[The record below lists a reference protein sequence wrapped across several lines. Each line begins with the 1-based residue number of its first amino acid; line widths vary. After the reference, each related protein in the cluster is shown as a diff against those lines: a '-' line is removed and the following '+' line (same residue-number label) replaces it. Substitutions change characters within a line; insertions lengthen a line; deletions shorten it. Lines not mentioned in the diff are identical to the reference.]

1 MSKFHIPIYEKDR
14 WAANRSKAF
23 LIAVL
28 SVNSVITVIA
38 IVVFMNMVSYMK
50 TSSEN
55 DYAALLQLY
64 LTLAMAECLMI
75 VFIAPA
81 LAGTGISQER
91 ENGNL
96 ELFLS
101 TGVSPWQVI
110 LGKLVSCMNMMFV
123 LIVTS
128 LPVFSLVF
136 VYGGVQMRD
145 LIAMISVL
153 LVVALEICSLSI
165 LCSAGAN
172 RSVYAA
178 LSAYASNLILIGGT
192 LFVHLAPSLLYSSS
206 VYGDQLG
213 SPVSWYHYLLLTNP
227 VVTFYGVLNY
237 QAGSR
242 SAIFDMINYMENYKQ
257 NWITQHWLPV
267 SLLVQAA
274 IVAFEL
280 LYAVHILYSKRRGNY
295 REIRLR

>member
-1 MSKFHIPIYEKDR
+1 MSKFHNPIYEKDR

-38 IVVFMNMVSYMK
+38 IVVFMNMVSYIK

-178 LSAYASNLILIGGT
+178 LSAYASDLILIGGT

-206 VYGDQLG
+206 VY
-213 SPVSWYHYLLLTNP
+213 
-227 VVTFYGVLNY
+227 
-237 QAGSR
+237 
-242 SAIFDMINYMENYKQ
+242 NYMGNYKQ

>member
-1 MSKFHIPIYEKDR
+1 MSKFHNPIYEKDR

-38 IVVFMNMVSYMK
+38 IVVFMNMVSYIK

-172 RSVYAA
+172 LRSTFCLCIKSDFDWRNIICSSCTEPFVQLISLWRSVGKSCILVS
-178 LSAYASNLILIGGT
+178 LSASY
-192 LFVHLAPSLLYSSS
+192 
-206 VYGDQLG
+206 
-213 SPVSWYHYLLLTNP
+213 
-227 VVTFYGVLNY
+227 
-237 QAGSR
+237 
-242 SAIFDMINYMENYKQ
+242 
-257 NWITQHWLPV
+257 
-267 SLLVQAA
+267 
-274 IVAFEL
+274 
-280 LYAVHILYSKRRGNY
+280 
-295 REIRLR
+295 

>member
-1 MSKFHIPIYEKDR
+1 
-14 WAANRSKAF
+14 
-23 LIAVL
+23 
-28 SVNSVITVIA
+28 
-38 IVVFMNMVSYMK
+38 MVSYMK

-75 VFIAPA
+75 VFIAP
-81 LAGTGISQER
+81 GTCRNWHQSGARKWKS
-91 ENGNL
+91 GAV
-96 ELFLS
+96 LS

-110 LGKLVSCMNMMFV
+110 YGRHCFLHEYDVCAYCD
-123 LIVTS
+123 ITS
-128 LPVFSLVF
+128 SFSLVF

-192 LFVHLAPSLLYSSS
+192 LFVHLAPSPFVQLISLWRS
-206 VYGDQLG
+206 VGKSCIL
-213 SPVSWYHYLLLTNP
+213 
-227 VVTFYGVLNY
+227 
-237 QAGSR
+237 
-242 SAIFDMINYMENYKQ
+242 
-257 NWITQHWLPV
+257 V
-267 SLLVQAA
+267 SLSAS
-274 IVAFEL
+274 
-280 LYAVHILYSKRRGNY
+280 Y
-295 REIRLR
+295 

>member
-1 MSKFHIPIYEKDR
+1 MSKFHNPIYEKDR

-64 LTLAMAECLMI
+64 LTLAMAECLLI

-110 LGKLVSCMNMMFV
+110 LGKLVSCMNMMLV

-153 LVVALEICSLSI
+153 LIVALEICSLSI

-178 LSAYASNLILIGGT
+178 LFCLCIKSDFDWRNIICSSCT
-192 LFVHLAPSLLYSSS
+192 EPFVTVHS

-213 SPVSWYHYLLLTNP
+213 SPVSWYHYSCSLLIQ
-227 VVTFYGVLNY
+227 VVTIYDY
-237 QAGSR
+237 
-242 SAIFDMINYMENYKQ
+242 D
-257 NWITQHWLPV
+257 
-267 SLLVQAA
+267 
-274 IVAFEL
+274 
-280 LYAVHILYSKRRGNY
+280 
-295 REIRLR
+295 

>member
-1 MSKFHIPIYEKDR
+1 MSKFHNPIYEKDR

-28 SVNSVITVIA
+28 SVNSVIAVIA

-153 LVVALEICSLSI
+153 LVVAL
-165 LCSAGAN
+165 
-172 RSVYAA
+172 
-178 LSAYASNLILIGGT
+178 
-192 LFVHLAPSLLYSSS
+192 F
-206 VYGDQLG
+206 
-213 SPVSWYHYLLLTNP
+213 LLLHLRFVRSP
-227 VVTFYGVLNY
+227 FYAQQV
-237 QAGSR
+237 QIVQS
-242 SAIFDMINYMENYKQ
+242 
-257 NWITQHWLPV
+257 TQHFLPMH
-267 SLLVQAA
+267 Q
-274 IVAFEL
+274 I
-280 LYAVHILYSKRRGNY
+280 
-295 REIRLR
+295 

>member
-1 MSKFHIPIYEKDR
+1 MSKFHNPIYEKDR

-28 SVNSVITVIA
+28 SVNSVIAVIA

-153 LVVALEICSLSI
+153 LVVALGDLFALHSMLSRCKSFSLRGAFCLRFKSDFDRWNIICSSCTEPFVQLIS
-165 LCSAGAN
+165 LW
-172 RSVYAA
+172 RSVGKSCILVS
-178 LSAYASNLILIGGT
+178 LSASY
-192 LFVHLAPSLLYSSS
+192 
-206 VYGDQLG
+206 
-213 SPVSWYHYLLLTNP
+213 
-227 VVTFYGVLNY
+227 
-237 QAGSR
+237 
-242 SAIFDMINYMENYKQ
+242 
-257 NWITQHWLPV
+257 
-267 SLLVQAA
+267 
-274 IVAFEL
+274 
-280 LYAVHILYSKRRGNY
+280 
-295 REIRLR
+295 

>member
-1 MSKFHIPIYEKDR
+1 MSRFQNPIYEKDR
-14 WAANRSKAF
+14 WAANRSKTF
-23 LIAVL
+23 FVAVL
-28 SVNSVITVIA
+28 AVNSVIAVIA
-38 IVVFMNMVSYMK
+38 VVVFINMVSYMK

-96 ELFLS
+96 ELFFS
-101 TGVSPWQVI
+101 AGVSPWQVI
-110 LGKLVSCMNMMFV
+110 LGKLVSCMNMIFV
-123 LIVTS
+123 LLVTS

-136 VYGGVQMRD
+136 VYGGIQMRD
-145 LIAMISVL
+145 LAAMISVL
-153 LVVALEICSLSI
+153 WIVALEICTLSI
-165 LCSAGAN
+165 LCSVGAN

-178 LSAYASNLILIGGT
+178 LSAYAANLILVGGT
-192 LFVHLAPSLLYSSS
+192 MLVHLAPSLLYRSAN
-206 VYGDQLG
+206 YGDQLG
-213 SPVSWYHYLLLTNP
+213 SPVAWYHYLLLANP
-227 VVTFYGVLNY
+227 VVTFYGVLNN

-242 SAIFDMINYMENYKQ
+242 TAIFDMINYMGNYKR

-274 IVAFEL
+274 LVALEFVL
-280 LYAVHILYSKRRGNY
+280 AVHSLYGKRKSGGY
-295 REIRLR
+295 REIRS

>member
-1 MSKFHIPIYEKDR
+1 MSKFHNPIYEKDR

-38 IVVFMNMVSYMK
+38 IVVFMNMVSYIK

-153 LVVALEICSLSI
+153 LIVALEICSLLSRCKSFRLRGAFC
-165 LCSAGAN
+165 LCIKSDFDWRN
-172 RSVYAA
+172 IICSSCTEPFVQLISLWRSVGKSCILVS
-178 LSAYASNLILIGGT
+178 LSASY
-192 LFVHLAPSLLYSSS
+192 
-206 VYGDQLG
+206 
-213 SPVSWYHYLLLTNP
+213 
-227 VVTFYGVLNY
+227 
-237 QAGSR
+237 
-242 SAIFDMINYMENYKQ
+242 
-257 NWITQHWLPV
+257 
-267 SLLVQAA
+267 
-274 IVAFEL
+274 
-280 LYAVHILYSKRRGNY
+280 
-295 REIRLR
+295 

>member
-1 MSKFHIPIYEKDR
+1 
-14 WAANRSKAF
+14 
-23 LIAVL
+23 
-28 SVNSVITVIA
+28 
-38 IVVFMNMVSYMK
+38 MNMVSYMK

-213 SPVSWYHYLLLTNP
+213 SPVSWYHY
-227 VVTFYGVLNY
+227 
-237 QAGSR
+237 
-242 SAIFDMINYMENYKQ
+242 MINYMGNYKQ
-257 NWITQHWLPV
+257 NWVTQHWLPV

>member
-1 MSKFHIPIYEKDR
+1 M
-14 WAANRSKAF
+14 
-23 LIAVL
+23 
-28 SVNSVITVIA
+28 
-38 IVVFMNMVSYMK
+38 
-50 TSSEN
+50 
-55 DYAALLQLY
+55 
-64 LTLAMAECLMI
+64 
-75 VFIAPA
+75 
-81 LAGTGISQER
+81 
-91 ENGNL
+91 
-96 ELFLS
+96 
-101 TGVSPWQVI
+101 I

-153 LVVALEICSLSI
+153 LVVALEICALSI

-242 SAIFDMINYMENYKQ
+242 SAIFDMINYMGNYKQ